1 MPVPHLTAER
11 NWENYS
17 LLEMIDITKLPDE
30 GNVNLVNIPDLLV
43 YIANIRKNYDLWRL
57 HLLVSRSFNP
67 DQSIFIQIPHI
78 ELSLSHT
85 QYVRLLQTND
95 FFTRTGNRDNYSLIR
110 KEVMDGA
117 GVDEAALHASPRLL
131 WKYGIRCIV
140 RNIRKMKCSYNRAY
154 LSAIWQHGQ
163 EYCELYREKLAAE
176 ERGDKMGKEA
186 AARLMTCENLLP
198 THTILLW
205 RTFVER
211 QHAEEVPVTVTPCC
225 DS

>member
-1 MPVPHLTAER
+1 KTYKQLAIKNARVYFNNSLER

-43 YIANIRKNYDLWRL
+43 YIANIRKNYDL
-57 HLLVSRSFNP
+57 FNP

-140 RNIRKMKCSYNRAY
+140 RNIRKMKCS
-154 LSAIWQHGQ
+154 
-163 EYCELYREKLAAE
+163 
-176 ERGDKMGKEA
+176 
-186 AARLMTCENLLP
+186 
-198 THTILLW
+198 
-205 RTFVER
+205 
-211 QHAEEVPVTVTPCC
+211 
-225 DS
+225 

>member
-1 MPVPHLTAER
+1 M
-11 NWENYS
+11 
-17 LLEMIDITKLPDE
+17 
-30 GNVNLVNIPDLLV
+30 
-43 YIANIRKNYDLWRL
+43 
-57 HLLVSRSFNP
+57 
-67 DQSIFIQIPHI
+67 
-78 ELSLSHT
+78 SLSHT

-140 RNIRKMKCSYNRAY
+140 RNIRKMKCSYNRAH

-163 EYCELYREKLAAE
+163 EYCKLYREKLAAE

-211 QHAEEVPVTVTPCC
+211 QRAEVVPVTVTPCC